1 MAGIVDGGAMN
12 GSGNKAA
19 ITGAAAF
26 VVACLALSLGGC
38 AADSYAARGAAGGA
52 KSGAVAGAVGGLVTS
67 LVFGGDPLDAA
78 ARGAVYGGAVGATA
92 GGMAGAEQDKA
103 IAAQRQAELDRLK
116 QQIGPDAFEGLSA
129 LADCRH
135 AEALAMAEKARQS
148 GNKDYSLAGLWL
160 AVLTYG
166 DSRRESEARGLYPD
180 LISLDAEVGNAT
192 EAEETMRKGLT
203 RLMDIREEYRL
214 PRGCSL

>member
-1 MAGIVDGGAMN
+1 MTCIVKNLATTNVAVGIVA
-12 GSGNKAA
+12 S
-19 ITGAAAF
+19 
-26 VVACLALSLGGC
+26 LALSVGGC
-38 AADSYAARGAAGGA
+38 ASDSYAARGAAGGA

-103 IAAQRQAELDRLK
+103 VAAQREAELERLK
-116 QQIGPDAFEGLSA
+116 QQIGPDAFEGLAA
-129 LADCRH
+129 LAECRH
-135 AEALAMAEKARQS
+135 AEALAMAGKARQS
-148 GNKDYSLAGLWL
+148 ENKDYSLAGLWL

-166 DSRRESEARGLYPD
+166 DSRCETEARGLFPD
-180 LISLDAEVGNAT
+180 LISLDPDVRDAA

-203 RLMDIREEYRL
+203 RLMDIREEYKL
-214 PRGCSL
+214 PRVCGI